1 MIWRF
6 LIDEDT
12 DIAAASALRTHG
24 YDAVAI
30 EEAMNKGT
38 QDADVRTHAAET
50 DRILVTTDRD
60 FLDPERNR
68 GIAILLVPS
77 AQLPGEEVARRVL
90 EVIEHADEP
99 DALGRVV
106 WLSDG

>member
-1 MIWRF
+1 MTWRF

-12 DIAAASALRTHG
+12 DIAAASALRTRG

-30 EEAMNKGT
+30 EEAAGKGAK
-38 QDADVRTHAAET
+38 DPDIRTHAAET
-50 DRILVTTDRD
+50 DRVLVTTDRD

-68 GIAILLVPS
+68 DIAVLLVPS
-77 AQLPGEEVARRVL
+77 AQLDGDEVARRVS
-90 EVIEHADEP
+90 EVIEHADGP

-106 WLSDG
+106 WLTDS